1 MSVANSGSILKRAT
15 LEQSSRLQ
23 LKVYKYDKL
32 QSEAE
37 IRYKRGASNNF
48 DESEDAWTLFSNSV
62 KKAAVVYSKI
72 DNATASINTLGN
84 ISEDIPLGIRISEAS
99 ELKFVIEGAETF
111 DGEVYLVD
119 AAQGR
124 EVSLAENPEYTFQN
138 TTGDIPDRFYIRIR
152 EAATSIYKSTA
163 VPDIRIYQENGT
175 VHITSA
181 SDDPLR
187 SVEISNAQGPII
199 AKREG
204 NVSSISCP
212 QK

>member
-1 MSVANSGSILKRAT
+1 
-15 LEQSSRLQ
+15 
-23 LKVYKYDKL
+23 
-32 QSEAE
+32 
-37 IRYKRGASNNF
+37 F

-72 DNATASINTLGN
+72 DNAAASINTLGN
-84 ISEDIPLGIRISEAS
+84 ISEDIPLGIRTSEAS
-99 ELKFVIEGAETF
+99 ELKFVIDGAETF

-124 EVSLAENPEYTFQN
+124 EINLTETPDYTFQN

-152 EAATSIYKSTA
+152 EAATSIYKGTA
-163 VPDIRIYQENGT
+163 TPDIRIYQENGT

-187 SVEISNAQGPII
+187 NVEISNAQGQII
-199 AKREG
+199 ARREG
-204 NVSSISCP
+204 SSSNITIPIPSGNQVIVVKAVSEKK
-212 QK
+212 QAVKKVRV